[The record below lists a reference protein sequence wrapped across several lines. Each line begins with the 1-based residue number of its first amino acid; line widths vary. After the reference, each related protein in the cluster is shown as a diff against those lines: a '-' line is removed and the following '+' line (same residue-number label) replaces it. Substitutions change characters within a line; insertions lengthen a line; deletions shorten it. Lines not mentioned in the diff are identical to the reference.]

1 MVFQHDIY
9 AGQQVLVTGGSSGI
23 GAAIAMQFAELG
35 AEVVALGLDADGVH
49 APRHPRIRRE
59 ELDITDSQRLQRLF
73 EALPRLDVLVNN
85 AGISRDREEYD
96 LATFERVLR
105 LNLSAA
111 MLASQ
116 LARPLL
122 AQRGGSILNI
132 ASMYSTFGSADR
144 PAYSAS
150 KGASFSRRSGAAV
163 RDAPWPRIP
172 ADAGG
177 RAGPRPSPASG
188 RPVRRGR
195 RAGAAPLPPPVAGA
209 ADGMPGASTGRKHLR
224 FDRRECRSW
233 LSSQPAAQAGHSN
246 RGTPLPFAASACL
259 RPALRHAPSPLAR
272 GSATWHGPCD

>member
-144 PAYSAS
+144 PAY
-150 KGASFSRRSGAAV
+150 
-163 RDAPWPRIP
+163 
-172 ADAGG
+172 
-177 RAGPRPSPASG
+177 
-188 RPVRRGR
+188 
-195 RAGAAPLPPPVAGA
+195 
-209 ADGMPGASTGRKHLR
+209 
-224 FDRRECRSW
+224 
-233 LSSQPAAQAGHSN
+233 
-246 RGTPLPFAASACL
+246 
-259 RPALRHAPSPLAR
+259 
-272 GSATWHGPCD
+272 

>member
-150 KGASFSRRSGAAV
+150 KGAIVQLTRSLACEYAAERIRV
-163 RDAPWPRIP
+163 NAIAPGWI
-172 ADAGG
+172 D
-177 RAGPRPSPASG
+177 
-188 RPVRRGR
+188 
-195 RAGAAPLPPPVAGA
+195 
-209 ADGMPGASTGRKHLR
+209 
-224 FDRRECRSW
+224 
-233 LSSQPAAQAGHSN
+233 
-246 RGTPLPFAASACL
+246 TPLGAGLKA
-259 RPALRHAPSPLAR
+259 
-272 GSATWHGPCD
+272 

>member
-150 KGASFSRRSGAAV
+150 KGAIVQLTRSLACEYAAERIRVNAIAPGWIDTPLGAGLKADVEARRSSQAARGSSNGPGGNASGNSRRSCQG
-163 RDAPWPRIP
+163 
-172 ADAGG
+172 
-177 RAGPRPSPASG
+177 
-188 RPVRRGR
+188 
-195 RAGAAPLPPPVAGA
+195 
-209 ADGMPGASTGRKHLR
+209 
-224 FDRRECRSW
+224 
-233 LSSQPAAQAGHSN
+233 SSRQ
-246 RGTPLPFAASACL
+246 T
-259 RPALRHAPSPLAR
+259 
-272 GSATWHGPCD
+272 SATPSRKRIRLFMPVPPSWRRPGP

>member
-96 LATFERVLR
+96 LATFERLLR

-150 KGASFSRRSGAAV
+150 KGAIVQLTRSLACEYAAERIRVNAIAPGWIDTPLGAGLKADVEATRRIMQRTPLARWGEAPEVASAA
-163 RDAPWPRIP
+163 AFLC
-172 ADAGG
+172 G
-177 RAGPRPSPASG
+177 
-188 RPVRRGR
+188 
-195 RAGAAPLPPPVAGA
+195 
-209 ADGMPGASTGRKHLR
+209 PGASFVTG
-224 FDRRECRSW
+224 
-233 LSSQPAAQAGHSN
+233 AV
-246 RGTPLPFAASACL
+246 
-259 RPALRHAPSPLAR
+259 LAVD
-272 GSATWHGPCD
+272 GGYLCA

>member
-150 KGASFSRRSGAAV
+150 KGALIAMTRSLARELGGDGITVNAIAPGLVEVEATEYVPAA
-163 RDAPWPRIP
+163 RHRLYREQRALQRGQQP
-172 ADAGG
+172 ADVCGAVLFALSDLSRFITGQTLPVNGG
-177 RAGPRPSPASG
+177 F
-188 RPVRRGR
+188 V
-195 RAGAAPLPPPVAGA
+195 
-209 ADGMPGASTGRKHLR
+209 MP
-224 FDRRECRSW
+224 
-233 LSSQPAAQAGHSN
+233 
-246 RGTPLPFAASACL
+246 
-259 RPALRHAPSPLAR
+259 
-272 GSATWHGPCD
+272 